1 MCLCIVG
8 LMQVTDLTEAANPL
22 LQVVDS
28 LPDGAILVKGNMT
41 LINLNLAGN
50 VFIIHIFI

>member
-1 MCLCIVG
+1 
-8 LMQVTDLTEAANPL
+8 MQVTDLTEAANPL